1 MEIRAVLTC
10 DLVDSSKLNSEDRLT
25 LINRIKN
32 FAELLSDQKQTE
44 YLVYRG
50 DSLQGLLND
59 PSQALRHA
67 LYLKAYIKAYKIA
80 TSKRS
85 TEADIRI
92 SIGTGQI
99 DFKGESLLDSDGQAF
114 HNSGRTLDSMKK
126 KGRTLML
133 TTPDEN
139 INKEWDVMLSLL
151 EEVVDQ
157 WTIPSAEI
165 VWRLIK
171 GMDDKHIQQKL
182 EISQPAVSLRKK
194 HAGWEAI
201 QKTINYYEQKFRI
214 ENNGNIT

>member
-1 MEIRAVLTC
+1 MKIRAVLTC
-10 DLVDSSKLNSEDRLT
+10 DLVDSSKLNPGDRQT
-25 LINRIKN
+25 LSNRMKV
-32 FAELLSDQKQTE
+32 FAEELSNQNQTE

-50 DSLQGLLND
+50 DSLQGLIYD

-67 LYLKAYIKAYKIA
+67 ISLKAYIKSYKIA
-80 TSKRS
+80 SSKRS

-99 DFKGESLLDSDGQAF
+99 DYRGESLLDSDGQAF

-133 TTPDEN
+133 TTPDKQVN
-139 INKEWDVMLSLL
+139 TEWDVILSLL
-151 EEVVDQ
+151 EEVVEQ

-165 VWRLIK
+165 IWRLLK
-171 GMDDKHIQQKL
+171 GIDDKDIQFEL
-182 EISQPAVSLRKK
+182 DISQPAVSLRKK

-201 QKTINYYEQKFRI
+201 RKAINYYEDKFTI
-214 ENNGNIT
+214 KENGDIT